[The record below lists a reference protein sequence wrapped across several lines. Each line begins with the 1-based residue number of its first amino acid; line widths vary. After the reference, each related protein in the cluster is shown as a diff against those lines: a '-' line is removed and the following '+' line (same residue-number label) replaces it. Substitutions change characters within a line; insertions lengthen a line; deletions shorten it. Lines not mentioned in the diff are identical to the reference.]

1 MQKHHWKRLFILL
14 LGFNLVVMVIL
25 LILVNMPIK
34 DQNVPDQVISTEDS
48 VSFTIKTNKKD
59 VNKLIDYYI
68 RKESS
73 SDFEYNVY
81 LDESEV
87 VLIGKIPILGMI
99 IDMKMTFKPTALK
112 NGDLLLK
119 QNQFSL
125 GRFHL
130 PVPVLL
136 KIIEESYPFP
146 EWITIQPNQQ
156 QIYVSL
162 NQMKLKNDNRLKVQE
177 FDLEKDQFEF
187 IYEVPVK

>member
-1 MQKHHWKRLFILL
+1 
-14 LGFNLVVMVIL
+14 
-25 LILVNMPIK
+25 MPIK
-34 DQNVPDQVISTEDS
+34 DQNVPEKAISTEES
-48 VSFTIKTNKKD
+48 VSFTINTNKKD
-59 VNKLIDYYI
+59 VNKLIDYYV

-73 SDFEYNVY
+73 GDFEYKVY
-81 LDESEV
+81 LDENGV
-87 VLIGKIPILGMI
+87 VLLGEIPILGMM
-99 IDMKMTFKPTALK
+99 IDMKMNFEPTTLK

-162 NQMKLKNDNRLKVQE
+162 NQMELKNDNRLKVKK

-187 IYEVPVK
+187 IFEVPVK

>member
-162 NQMKLKNDNRLKVQE
+162 NQMKLKNDNRLKIQE

>member
-1 MQKHHWKRLFILL
+1 
-14 LGFNLVVMVIL
+14 MVIL

-162 NQMKLKNDNRLKVQE
+162 NQMKLKNDNRLKIQE

>member
-1 MQKHHWKRLFILL
+1 MQKHHWKRLFLLL

-34 DQNVPDQVISTEDS
+34 DQNVPEKAISTEES
-48 VSFTIKTNKKD
+48 VSFTINTNKKD
-59 VNKLIDYYI
+59 VNKLIDYYV

-73 SDFEYNVY
+73 GDFEYKVY
-81 LDESEV
+81 LDENGV
-87 VLIGKIPILGMI
+87 VLLGEIPILGMM
-99 IDMKMTFKPTALK
+99 IDMKMNFEPTTLK

-162 NQMKLKNDNRLKVQE
+162 NQMELKNDNRLKVKK

-187 IYEVPVK
+187 IFEVPVK